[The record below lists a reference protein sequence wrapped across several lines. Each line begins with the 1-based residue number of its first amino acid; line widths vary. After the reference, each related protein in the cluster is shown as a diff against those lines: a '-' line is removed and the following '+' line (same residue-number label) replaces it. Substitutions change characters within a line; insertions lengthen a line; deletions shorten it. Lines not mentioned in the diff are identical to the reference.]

1 MAFTIILREDCKHIR
16 LSKIDHLVTKSVLT
30 QASKLH
36 SLWGNQPSLLLKVLL
51 LLFCYLLLATLCHC
65 IFTVSFDREFI
76 LYCIGT
82 PHIKCIRILQHLL
95 FTHTFKNYL
104 HPSRLLSV
112 VTVLQH
118 QHYNTKTLQH
128 CNTMTQHYK
137 TELYCKIINLAL
149 FSRKLPILWLETN
162 KQVQYTYQQNLE
174 FMYVYDYISI
184 KSENFRYFYW

>member
-128 CNTMTQHYK
+128 CNTMIRHYNTDLSHK
-137 TELYCKIINLAL
+137 TCNFGI
-149 FSRKLPILWLETN
+149 FSTKLPIWCFLTD
-162 KQVQYTYQQNLE
+162 KK
-174 FMYVYDYISI
+174 F
-184 KSENFRYFYW
+184 

>member
-1 MAFTIILREDCKHIR
+1 MTWFFKTNAIIQYGTKLGNVNSPASEDEISILAFTKILREDCKHIR

-51 LLFCYLLLATLCHC
+51 LLFCYLLLATLSHC

-104 HPSRLLSV
+104 HPSL
-112 VTVLQH
+112 
-118 QHYNTKTLQH
+118 
-128 CNTMTQHYK
+128 
-137 TELYCKIINLAL
+137 
-149 FSRKLPILWLETN
+149 TN
-162 KQVQYTYQQNLE
+162 KNMLVIPSYHAYLSIWLL
-174 FMYVYDYISI
+174 IS
-184 KSENFRYFYW
+184 